1 MGVPRNGFV
10 GCFETTMLM
19 STVSFLLKSFSYVS
33 TEKCLKRD
41 SHSPRSTDS
50 HRSSC
55 SDCRTHCKQNEVCLC
70 LSVARSISLSVSL
83 PLSVSVSVCL
93 CLSVSLSLCMSV
105 SLYFYH
111 PHIICLYG
119 SLCLSVCF
127 PVCLQVM
134 SLALYFSHSHILW
147 LHIRLFVFSLPRR
160 ALLSQISIFLSM
172 RLWLSFCLPVVF
184 LLSLCHANQPLPADS
199 SKRGRAI
206 ILFWM
211 TASCQTSLNSSATS
225 TNYVAFHSMSV
236 LWTCSQ

>member
-83 PLSVSVSVCL
+83 PLSVSVSVSVCL
-93 CLSVSLSLCMSV
+93 C
-105 SLYFYH
+105 FYL

-119 SLCLSVCF
+119 SLCLSVSPYVSRLCLSLSISRTLTF
-127 PVCLQVM
+127 FGYIYVCL
-134 SLALYFSHSHILW
+134 YFLCHDVHCYLK
-147 LHIRLFVFSLPRR
+147 
-160 ALLSQISIFLSM
+160 SQSSFLCVCDCPSVFLSS
-172 RLWLSFCLPVVF
+172 SFCLSVMPTSHF
-184 LLSLCHANQPLPADS
+184 PHIQASEGE
-199 SKRGRAI
+199 R
-206 ILFWM
+206 LF
-211 TASCQTSLNSSATS
+211 
-225 TNYVAFHSMSV
+225 FFE
-236 LWTCSQ
+236 